1 MIFKVNVTKVGSIS
15 VFFLFSFHFVHSQ
28 SEWVLRKEKDGIF
41 VYDLKTDTS
50 KFNSIKVETEL
61 AGKVED
67 LLAILLDVKN
77 HDKWAYG
84 TKSAS
89 VLKRVSENEIIFYKI
104 IDSPSLVVSD
114 RDMVIRMKVI
124 RNSASKVI
132 NVESIA
138 LPNFIPPKKDFVRV
152 PFSNEKWTITHANQ
166 KIKINYFLQTDPGGS
181 LSPFLVNLFI
191 TKGPYETFVN
201 LRELLKSQVPV
212 K

>member
-1 MIFKVNVTKVGSIS
+1 MRVGST
-15 VFFLFSFHFVHSQ
+15 FFLFFFLSFHVAHSQ

-50 KFNSIKVETEL
+50 KFNSIKVETEF

-67 LLAILLDVKN
+67 LLSILLDVKN

-104 IDSPSLVVSD
+104 IDSPRLGVSD
-114 RDMVIRMKVI
+114 RDMVIRMRI
-124 RNSASKVI
+124 I
-132 NVESIA
+132 NNLANKTIHVESIA
-138 LPNFIPPKKDFVRV
+138 LPNYIPPKMDLVRV
-152 PFSNEKWTITHANQ
+152 PFSNEKWIITYVNQ
-166 KIKINYFLQTDPGGS
+166 KIKIDYFLQTDPGGS

-191 TKGPYETFVN
+191 SKGPYETFVN
-201 LRELLKSQVPV
+201 LRELLKNQPSH
-212 K
+212 

>member
-1 MIFKVNVTKVGSIS
+1 MRAGS
-15 VFFLFSFHFVHSQ
+15 VFVFFFFSAFNFVHAQ

-41 VYDLKTDTS
+41 IYDLKTDTS

-61 AGKVED
+61 VGKVED
-67 LLAILLDVKN
+67 LLFILKDVVN
-77 HDKWAYG
+77 HYKWAYG

-89 VLKRVSENEIIFYKI
+89 ILKRISENEIIFYKI

-114 RDMVIRMKVI
+114 RDMVVRMKVI
-124 RNSASKVI
+124 KNSVSKVI

-138 LPNFIPPKKDFVRV
+138 LPNFIPPKKDMVRV
-152 PFSNEKWTITHANQ
+152 PFSNEKWIITSVNQ
-166 KIKINYFLQTDPGGS
+166 KIKINYFLQTDPGGA

-201 LRELLKSQVPV
+201 LKELLKSRPH

>member
-1 MIFKVNVTKVGSIS
+1 MIKVKS
-15 VFFLFSFHFVHSQ
+15 VFVFCCFCAFHVTHAQ
-28 SEWVLRKEKDGIF
+28 SEWVLRKEKDGIL

-61 AGKVED
+61 AGKVDD

-89 VLKRVSENEIIFYKI
+89 VLKRVSENEVIFYKV

-124 RNSASKVI
+124 NNLAAKTI
-132 NVESIA
+132 HVESIA
-138 LPNFIPPKKDFVRV
+138 LPNYIPTKKDLVRV
-152 PFSNEKWTITHANQ
+152 PFSNEKWIITHANQ
-166 KIKINYFLQTDPGGS
+166 KIKINYFLQTDPGGA

-201 LRELLKSQVPV
+201 LRELLKSQTLA

>member
-1 MIFKVNVTKVGSIS
+1 MRLGSIFI
-15 VFFLFSFHFVHSQ
+15 FFFSTFHLAYSQ
-28 SEWVLRKEKDGIF
+28 SEWVLRKEKDGIL

-61 AGKVED
+61 VGKVED
-67 LLAILLDVKN
+67 LIAMLLDVKN

-114 RDMVIRMKVI
+114 RDMVIRMRITNNV
-124 RNSASKVI
+124 ASKTI
-132 NVESIA
+132 HVESIA
-138 LPNFIPPKKDFVRV
+138 LPNFIPPKKDLVRV
-152 PFSNEKWTITHANQ
+152 PFSNEKWIITQANQ
-166 KIKINYFLQTDPGGS
+166 KIKINYFLQTDPGGA

-201 LRELLKSQVPV
+201 LRELLKSQASH
-212 K
+212 